1 MSYPKLALNK
11 LTLTALR
18 AAKPTQKPY
27 KLSDGGGLYLLVN
40 PNGALWWRF
49 KYQFEGREKLLSLG
63 VHPHVSLQQ
72 ARALRDEAKKGVANG
87 VDPSAKRQAEKS
99 STANSF
105 EAVAR
110 EWLAL
115 QEKTL
120 APATY
125 AKAVWTL
132 ETLVFPYIGSRPI
145 AKLGAVDVLKVLKRI
160 EGRGTQET
168 AHRTRQR
175 CSQVFRYAVQTERAA
190 HDVTADL
197 RGALAPVVS
206 EHHAAITEPVRIG
219 ELLRAIDGYSGH
231 GVTTYALKLAPL
243 LFVRP
248 GELRHAEWTEF
259 DLDGPEPQ
267 WRIPAEKMKMGEQ
280 HLVPLSKQALA
291 LLRELQ
297 PLTGRGPYLFP
308 SIRSRTRP
316 MSNNTVNAALR
327 RLGYT
332 SEEMTGHGFRSLA
345 STCLNEQGY
354 HPDLIEL
361 QLAHAERNKVR
372 AAYNKAQRLPER
384 RKMMQAWSD
393 YLDHLRVAAANSN
406 VVPILAGARAARAVH
421 TR

>member
-1 MSYPKLALNK
+1 MAINLLSLA
-11 LTLTALR
+11 ALR
-18 AAKPTQKPY
+18 AAKP
-27 KLSDGGGLYLLVN
+27 
-40 PNGALWWRF
+40 
-49 KYQFEGREKLLSLG
+49 RETLLSLG
-63 VHPHVSLQQ
+63 VHPHVSLRQ
-72 ARALRDEAKKGVANG
+72 ARSLREEAKKAIAGG
-87 VDPSAKRQAEKS
+87 VDPSAERQAEKS

-115 QEKTL
+115 QQGKL

-132 ETLVFPYIGSRPI
+132 ETLVYPFLGSRPI
-145 AKLGAVDVLKVLKRI
+145 AKPGASDMLKVLKRI
-160 EGRGTQET
+160 EARGFHET
-168 AHRTRQR
+168 AHRARQR

-197 RGALAPVVS
+197 RGALAPMVS
-206 EHHAAITEPVRIG
+206 EHHAAITEPARIG
-219 ELLRAIDGYSGH
+219 ELPRAIDGYTGH
-231 GVTTYALKLAPL
+231 SHTSFALKLAPL

-259 DLDGPEPQ
+259 ALDGQEPL

-280 HLVPLSKQALA
+280 HLVPLSKQAVA

-297 PLTGRGPYLFP
+297 PVTGRGPYVFP
-308 SIRSRTRP
+308 SLRSRSRP
-316 MSNNTVNAALR
+316 MSDNTVNAALR
-327 RLGYT
+327 RLGYN

-361 QLAHAERNKVR
+361 QLAHSERNKVR

-384 RKMMQAWSD
+384 RKMMQSWAD
-393 YLDHLRVAAANSN
+393 YLDQLRLVTEQSN
-406 VVPILAGARAARAVH
+406 IVLIRASARAARTINA
-421 TR
+421 

>member
-1 MSYPKLALNK
+1 MAINN
-11 LTLTALR
+11 LTQTAIR

-40 PNGALWWRF
+40 PSGALWWRL
-49 KYQFEGREKLLSLG
+49 KYRFEGREKLLSVG
-63 VHPHVSLQQ
+63 VHPHISLQQ
-72 ARALRDEAKKGVANG
+72 ARAFRDEAKKAVANG
-87 VDPSAKRQAEKS
+87 VDPSAKRQAERA

-125 AKAVWTL
+125 EKAVWTL
-132 ETLVFPYIGSRPI
+132 ETLVHPYIGSRPI
-145 AKLGAVDVLKVLKRI
+145 AKLTASDVLKVLKRV
-160 EGRGTQET
+160 EGRGTHET

-206 EHHAAITEPVRIG
+206 EHFATITEPARIG
-219 ELLRAIDGYSGH
+219 ELLRAIDGYTGH
-231 GVTTYALKLAPL
+231 FVTAFALKLAPQ

-248 GELRHAEWTEF
+248 GELRHAEWPEF
-259 DLDGPEPQ
+259 DLDASEPQ
-267 WRIPAEKMKMGEQ
+267 WRIPADKMKMGEQ
-280 HLVPLSKQALA
+280 HIVPLSIQAVA

-297 PLTGRGPYLFP
+297 PLTGRGQYVFP
-308 SIRSRTRP
+308 SLRSRSRP

-345 STCLNEQGY
+345 STSLNEQGY

-393 YLDHLRVAAANSN
+393 YLDGLRTSAN
-406 VVPILAGARAARAVH
+406 VVPFRRAG
-421 TR
+421 

>member
-1 MSYPKLALNK
+1 MAINK
-11 LTLTALR
+11 LTHAALR
-18 AAKPTQKPY
+18 SAKPTQKPY
-27 KLSDGGGLYLLVN
+27 KLSDGGGLYLLAN
-40 PNGALWWRF
+40 PNGASWWRF
-49 KYQFEGREKLLSLG
+49 KYQFENREKLLSLG
-63 VHPHVSLQQ
+63 VYPHVTLQQ
-72 ARALRDEAKKGVANG
+72 ARALRDEARKTLANG

-99 STANSF
+99 STANTF
-105 EAVAR
+105 EAVAK

-115 QEKTL
+115 REKKL

-125 AKAVWTL
+125 AKAQWTL
-132 ETLVFPYIGSRPI
+132 ETLVCPYIGSRPI
-145 AKLGAVDVLKVLKRI
+145 AKLGATEVLKVLKRI
-160 EGRGTQET
+160 EGRGIHET

-206 EHHAAITEPVRIG
+206 EHHAAVTEPARIG
-219 ELLRAIDGYSGH
+219 ELLRAIDGYTGH
-231 GVTTYALKLAPL
+231 IATAYALKLAPL

-259 DLDGPEPQ
+259 ELDGFEPQ
-267 WRIPAEKMKMGEQ
+267 WRIPADKMKMREQ
-280 HLVPLSKQALA
+280 HLVPLSKQAVA

-297 PLTGRGPYLFP
+297 PATGRGPYVFP
-308 SIRSRTRP
+308 SLRSRLRP

-393 YLDHLRVAAANSN
+393 YLDHLRDAAANSN
-406 VVPILAGARAARAVH
+406 VVPILARARAARARAVH
-421 TR
+421 I

>member
-1 MSYPKLALNK
+1 
-11 LTLTALR
+11 
-18 AAKPTQKPY
+18 
-27 KLSDGGGLYLLVN
+27 LYLLVN
-40 PNGALWWRF
+40 PNGGLWWRF
-49 KYQFEGREKLLSLG
+49 KYNFEGREKLLSLG

-72 ARALRDEAKKGVANG
+72 ARALRDEGKKTLANG

-99 STANSF
+99 YTANTF

-132 ETLVFPYIGSRPI
+132 ETLVYPYIGSRPI

-160 EGRGTQET
+160 EGRGTHET

-175 CSQVFRYAVQTERAA
+175 CSQVFRYAVQTKRAA

-219 ELLRAIDGYSGH
+219 ELLRAIDGYTGH
-231 GVTTYALKLAPL
+231 SVTAYALKLAPL

-248 GELRHAEWTEF
+248 GELRHAEWPEF
-259 DLDGPEPQ
+259 DLDGPEPH
-267 WRIPAEKMKMGEQ
+267 WRIPAGKMKMGEQ
-280 HLVPLSKQALA
+280 HLVPLCKQALA

-297 PLTGRGPYLFP
+297 PLTGRSPYLFP

-332 SEEMTGHGFRSLA
+332 GEEMTGHGFRSLA

-393 YLDHLRVAAANSN
+393 YLDHLRLAAANIN
-406 VVPILAGARAARAVH
+406 VVPILAGARQVLAAVH
-421 TR
+421 A

>member
-1 MSYPKLALNK
+1 MAINK
-11 LTLTALR
+11 LTHTALR
-18 AAKPTQKPY
+18 AAKPTEKPY

-40 PNGALWWRF
+40 PSGALWWRF

-72 ARALRDEAKKGVANG
+72 ARALRDEAKKAVANR

-115 QEKTL
+115 QEKKL

-132 ETLVFPYIGSRPI
+132 ETLVYPYIGSRPI
-145 AKLGAVDVLKVLKRI
+145 AKLSAADVLKVLKRI
-160 EGRGTQET
+160 EARGIHET

-190 HDVTADL
+190 HDVTTDL

-219 ELLRAIDGYSGH
+219 ELLRAIDGYTGH
-231 GVTTYALKLAPL
+231 SATAYALKLAPL

-248 GELRHAEWTEF
+248 GELRHAEWVEF
-259 DLDGPEPQ
+259 DLDGPEPR

-291 LLRELQ
+291 LLGELQ
-297 PLTGRGPYLFP
+297 PLTRRGPYLFP

-316 MSNNTVNAALR
+316 MSDNTVNAALR

-384 RKMMQAWSD
+384 RKMMEAWAD
-393 YLDHLRVAAANSN
+393 YLDSLRRAN
-406 VVPILAGARAARAVH
+406 VVPIRRAS
-421 TR
+421 

>member
-1 MSYPKLALNK
+1 LAINK
-11 LTLTALR
+11 LTQSTLR
-18 AAKPTQKPY
+18 VAKPHDNPY
-27 KLSDGGGLYLLVN
+27 KLGDGGGLYLLVN
-40 PNGALWWRF
+40 PNGSFWWRL
-49 KYQFEGREKLLSLG
+49 KYQFETREKLLSLG
-63 VHPHVSLQQ
+63 VYPHVSLQQ
-72 ARALRDEAKKGVANG
+72 ARALRDEAKKAIANG

-99 STANSF
+99 TTANCF
-105 EAVAR
+105 QAVAR

-115 QEKTL
+115 QEKKL

-132 ETLVFPYIGSRPI
+132 ETLVYPYIGSRPI

-160 EGRGTQET
+160 EGRGTHET

-197 RGALAPVVS
+197 RGALAPVVL
-206 EHHAAITEPVRIG
+206 EHHAAITEPTRIG
-219 ELLRAIDGYSGH
+219 ELLRAIDGYAGH
-231 GVTTYALKLAPL
+231 VVTAYALKLAPL

-248 GELRHAEWTEF
+248 GELRHAEWLEF
-259 DLDGPEPQ
+259 DLDGSEPH
-267 WRIPAEKMKMGEQ
+267 WRIPAQKMKMGEQ
-280 HLVPLSKQALA
+280 HIVPLSKQALA

-297 PLTGRGPYLFP
+297 PLTARGRYVFP
-308 SIRSRTRP
+308 SLRSGSRP

-332 SEEMTGHGFRSLA
+332 RDEMTGHGFRSLA
-345 STCLNEQGY
+345 STSLNEQDY

-384 RKMMQAWSD
+384 RKMMQAWAD
-393 YLDHLRVAAANSN
+393 YLDGLRAGAN
-406 VVPILAGARAARAVH
+406 VVSLRRAG
-421 TR
+421 